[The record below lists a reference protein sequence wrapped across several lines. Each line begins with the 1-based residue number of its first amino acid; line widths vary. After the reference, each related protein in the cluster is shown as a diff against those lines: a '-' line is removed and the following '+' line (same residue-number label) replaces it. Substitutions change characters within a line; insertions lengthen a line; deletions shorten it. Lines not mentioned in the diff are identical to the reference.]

1 VPARKGPPGTQ
12 QDRRPQRPRVTAL
25 QIAKAQPSI
34 PGAEDCPALP
44 IVAGGLLKA
53 TEQAWVAFWTSQAAK
68 AAEQVDR
75 IVAERWILAYDEYR
89 RAMNAF
95 RRQRLTTG
103 STGQLVLNPLSTWV
117 ASREAAMHKAEA
129 QLGIGTKSRADL
141 GISVGQAHM
150 TAHQLNALTQENDH
164 ADEAEV
170 DAEEVELL
178 EEFEQAT

>member
-1 VPARKGPPGTQ
+1 MPARKKPAGQQ
-12 QDRRPQRPRVTAL
+12 QDQRPQRPRVTTLAVV
-25 QIAKAQPSI
+25 QP
-34 PGAEDCPALP
+34 AAPAAPESKVPPLP
-44 IVAGGLLKA
+44 VVAGGILKA
-53 TEQAWVAFWTSQAAK
+53 SEQAWLAFWESQAAK

-89 RAMNAF
+89 RALNAF
-95 RRQRLTTG
+95 RRNRLTTG

-150 TAHQLNALTQENDH
+150 TAHQLNALTQEDDH
-164 ADEAEV
+164 ADEVEV
-170 DAEEVELL
+170 DAEEAELL
-178 EEFEQAT
+178 EEFTQAT